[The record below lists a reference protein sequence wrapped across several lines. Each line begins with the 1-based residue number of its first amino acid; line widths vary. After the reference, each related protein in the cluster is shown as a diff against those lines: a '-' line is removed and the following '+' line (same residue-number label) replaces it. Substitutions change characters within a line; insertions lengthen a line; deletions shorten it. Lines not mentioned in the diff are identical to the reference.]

1 MTALPTEPQPLS
13 ILSLFLVHVLQVP
26 RGRSLILE
34 LDVAVRTRVWPQSLV
49 DSEDMPSQP
58 VRGVKI
64 FTASIALVPTLD
76 IIFVIIIVVVVS
88 IQIVRAWRSP
98 ETTNNV
104 NLLVILDG
112 VIGT

>member
-76 IIFVIIIVVVVS
+76 IIFVIIVVVVS

-104 NLLVILDG
+104 NLFCHS
-112 VIGT
+112 

>member
-1 MTALPTEPQPLS
+1 MTALPTEPQPLP

-26 RGRSLILE
+26 LGRSLILE

-58 VRGVKI
+58 VLGVKI

-76 IIFVIIIVVVVS
+76 IIFVIIVVVVS

-104 NLLVILDG
+104 NLFVILDG